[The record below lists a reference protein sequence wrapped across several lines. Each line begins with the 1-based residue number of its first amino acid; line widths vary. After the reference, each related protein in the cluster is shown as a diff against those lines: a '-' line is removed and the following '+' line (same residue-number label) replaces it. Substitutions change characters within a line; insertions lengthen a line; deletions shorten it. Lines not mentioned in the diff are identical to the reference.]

1 MENFKIIE
9 DLGVIGISRR
19 GNERRFIKVE
29 WYGKEP
35 IYEVREFDK
44 DNKPMA
50 RKGMTYEEL
59 KILKKILN
67 EHDEI

>member
-59 KILKKILN
+59 KMLKKILN

>member
-59 KILKKILN
+59 KTLKKILN